1 MLVKINVNIIKIKR
15 NVLLVVLVLLG
26 GGISLIP
33 HPATKI
39 IGSLLQ
45 IPDIYYDIE
54 DNINN
59 PSDKINYLH
68 TILDLGSQFRHI
80 IPGNIDDILFQLPGI
95 IDDGYTA
102 TTGKDIFRK
111 DNSKHKSLE
120 D

>member
-1 MLVKINVNIIKIKR
+1 M
-15 NVLLVVLVLLG
+15 
-26 GGISLIP
+26 IP
-33 HPATKI
+33 LPATKI

-45 IPDIYYDIE
+45 IPDTYYDIK
-54 DNINN
+54 NIINN

-68 TILDLGSQFRHI
+68 TILDFGNQTRHI
-80 IPGNIDDILFQLPGI
+80 VPGTIDDILFQLPGI

-102 TTGKDIFRK
+102 ITGKDIFRK